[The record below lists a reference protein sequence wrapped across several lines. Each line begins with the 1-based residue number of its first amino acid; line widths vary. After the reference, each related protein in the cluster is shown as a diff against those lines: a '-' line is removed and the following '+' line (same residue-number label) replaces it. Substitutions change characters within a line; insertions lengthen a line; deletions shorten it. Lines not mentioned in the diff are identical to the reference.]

1 MAGMFY
7 SMKEAA
13 EKLNVTEEKIK
24 ELVQA
29 GRLREFRDG
38 PNLLFKV
45 DEVELLLSD
54 VSLSSQIESESAA
67 EAEPIE
73 EPASVEAEPIEEP
86 ASEDLVAGT
95 DISLELE
102 ADDTVAAEPPALEP
116 PEEEETAVDAM
127 KETGIE
133 EAAQSEIFL
142 ASTGSESAL
151 SDLTSEELTSGD
163 TALTSE
169 GVNVLG
175 ETDSEYQV
183 VEDTK
188 GETQEISAE
197 EPSLEQIEEDVNLD
211 SFGSGSGLLDL
222 SLQADDTSL
231 GGILDDIYMS
241 EGEEGQ
247 EAAPVDGSA
256 MEMAVEAEHLI
267 AEEAP
272 EAQVPVITGAMPAY
286 IEPEADTTTTFLV
299 VFTLVI
305 SLVVAVY
312 TAVVVLSTSVGS
324 MLQGFFMYA
333 LGGCLLLAIALG
345 GASIVTGGDKTK
357 TKKPKAKKEKKVKP
371 KKEKKKK
378 EKPKKEKKKKEKKKK

>member
-24 ELVQA
+24 ELVQV

-45 DEVELLLSD
+45 DEVQSLLSD
-54 VSLSSQIESESAA
+54 ATLSSQVEKEGPA
-67 EAEPIE
+67 E
-73 EPASVEAEPIEEP
+73 VEAEPVEEKESPAEVKAEPVEEP
-86 ASEDLVAGT
+86 LSEDLDSATG
-95 DISLELE
+95 ISLELE
-102 ADDTVAAEPPALEP
+102 ADDTVAAEPPVLEP
-116 PEEEETAVDAM
+116 PEEATAVEEIKDAV
-127 KETGIE
+127 ID
-133 EAAQSEIFL
+133 EAAESEIFL
-142 ASTGSESAL
+142 ASTGSDSAL

-183 VEDTK
+183 AEDTK

-231 GGILDDIYMS
+231 GGVLDDIYMS

-247 EAAPVDGSA
+247 EP
-256 MEMAVEAEHLI
+256 VEASEVDMS
-267 AEEAP
+267 AEADHIMAD
-272 EAQVPVITGAMPAY
+272 EAQSAVPVVTGMAGVH
-286 IEPEADTTTTFLV
+286 IEPEPDLSSKILIVPLAVSFAVAIYTT
-299 VFTLVI
+299 
-305 SLVVAVY
+305 
-312 TAVVVLSTSVGS
+312 VVVLRTSVGT
-324 MLQGFFMYA
+324 MLQGFMLYVLIGCLFLSAVFGVASFA
-333 LGGCLLLAIALG
+333 LGG
-345 GASIVTGGDKTK
+345 SDSK
-357 TKKPKAKKEKKVKP
+357 TKKPKTKKEKKI
-371 KKEKKKK
+371 
-378 EKPKKEKKKKEKKKK
+378 KPKKEKKKKEKKKKEKRKK